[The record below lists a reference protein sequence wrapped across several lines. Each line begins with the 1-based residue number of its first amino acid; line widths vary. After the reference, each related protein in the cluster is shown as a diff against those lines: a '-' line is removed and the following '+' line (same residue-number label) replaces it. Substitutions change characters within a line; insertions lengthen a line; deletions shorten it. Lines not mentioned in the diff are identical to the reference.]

1 MSADE
6 VLFERRPGVSIVTF
20 NRPEARNAITPTMT
34 KMILS
39 HLESIENDSSVRCVL
54 VRGAGEHFMAGGDV
68 KSFAETLT
76 LSPEE
81 RRSMFAARVRAV
93 TPMLLAFE
101 RIPQIVVT
109 AVKGACA
116 GAAVGFVA
124 GSDIAIAS
132 RSSFFLLAQVH
143 IGVSPDGSTSYWLP
157 RAVGLKRAK
166 EIALLG
172 GRFSA
177 EDAERWGL
185 LNRVVDDADFD
196 AAVEKLVQQIANG
209 PARAMGETKRIF
221 NQSQT
226 STLAEQL
233 EAEALAFSSCT
244 TVADFGE
251 GLNAFI
257 EKRKP
262 RFGA

>member
-1 MSADE
+1 MDE
-6 VLFERRPGVSIVTF
+6 ILFERRPGISIVTF
-20 NRPEARNAITPTMT
+20 NRPEARNALTPNII
-34 KMILS
+34 KLFQA
-39 HLESIENDSSVRCVL
+39 HLESIEHDPSVRCVL
-54 VRGAGEHFMAGGDV
+54 LQGAGEHFMAGGDT
-68 KSFAETLT
+68 KSFSQTLT

-81 RRSMFAARVRAV
+81 RREMFAARVRAV
-93 TPMLLAFE
+93 APLLMAIE

-116 GAAVGFVA
+116 GAAIGFVA
-124 GSDIAIAS
+124 ASDLTIAT
-132 RSSFFLLAQVH
+132 RSSFYVLAQVN
-143 IGVSPDGSTSYWLP
+143 IAVSPDGSSSYWLP

-172 GRFSA
+172 DRFTA

-185 LNRVVDDADFD
+185 VNRVVDDAEFD
-196 AAVEKLVQQIANG
+196 AAVEKLVKRVANG
-209 PARAMGETKRIF
+209 PARALGNTKRLF
-221 NQSQT
+221 NASWGNEL
-226 STLAEQL
+226 SAQL
-233 EAEALAFSSCT
+233 EAEAVSFSDCS

-262 RFGA
+262 VFGQA

>member
-1 MSADE
+1 MEE

-20 NRPEARNAITPTMT
+20 NRPEARNAITATMI
-34 KMILS
+34 KMILG
-39 HLESIENDSSVRCVL
+39 HLESIENDPSVRCVL
-54 VRGAGEHFMAGGDV
+54 VRGAGDHFMAGGDV
-68 KSFAETLT
+68 KSFAETIRLA
-76 LSPEE
+76 PEA
-81 RRSMFAARVRAV
+81 RREMFAARVRAV
-93 TPMLLAFE
+93 APMLKALE

-116 GAAVGFVA
+116 GAALGLVA

-132 RSSFFLLAQVH
+132 RSAFFLLAQVH
-143 IGVSPDGSTSYWLP
+143 IAVSPDGSSSYWLP

-177 EDAERWGL
+177 EEAERWGL
-185 LNRVVDDADFD
+185 LNRVVDDAEFD
-196 AAVEKLVQQIANG
+196 AAVEKLVQQIASG
-209 PARAMGETKRIF
+209 PAMALGETKRLF
-221 NQSQT
+221 NGS
-226 STLAEQL
+226 LNRRIEEQL
-233 EAEALAFSSCT
+233 EAEALAFSACT
-244 TVADFGE
+244 ASADFGE

>member
-1 MSADE
+1 MDE
-6 VLFERRPGVSIVTF
+6 VLFERQPGVSIVTF
-20 NRPEARNAITPTMT
+20 NRPEARNALTANVTR
-34 KMILS
+34 LFLA
-39 HLESIENDSSVRCVL
+39 HLESIRDDPSVRCVL

-76 LSPEE
+76 LAPEA
-81 RRSMFAARVRAV
+81 RRELFAARVRAV
-93 TPMLLAFE
+93 TPLLLAIE
-101 RIPQIVVT
+101 RAPQIVIT

-124 GSDIAIAS
+124 ASDLTVAA
-132 RSSFFLLAQVH
+132 RSAFFLVAQVN

-172 GRFSA
+172 GRFGA
-177 EDAERWGL
+177 EEAERWGL
-185 LNRVVDDADFD
+185 VNRVVDDTEFD
-196 AAVEKLVQQIANG
+196 AVVAKMVQQIANG
-209 PARAMGETKRIF
+209 PARALGETKRLLNESLNRDIG
-221 NQSQT
+221 
-226 STLAEQL
+226 EQL
-233 EAEALAFSSCT
+233 EAEALAFSACT
-244 TVADFGE
+244 TDADFGE